1 MNLSDIRYSARRALS
16 GMWGISILVGFLASL
31 LGAGMYGGTSS
42 LGFRSSDL
50 KDLFQFISIRSSEL
64 QNLNNRTYL
73 SVLLALGSAAN
84 FLGIVQ
90 FIIGGTVKLGYCR
103 FLLKQHDGDHP
114 ELSDLF
120 SQFDRFGD
128 GFCLAFLQTI
138 LIALWSLL
146 FVIPGIVASYKYAMA
161 QFIMVENPNMR
172 ASEALQAS
180 KTMMYGHKMELFILH
195 LSFFG
200 WMILCSLTFGIG
212 NLWLNPYMNAA
223 NAAFYRE
230 ISSGSGS
237 FGHTVIWDS

>member
-1 MNLSDIRYSARRALS
+1 MNLSDIRYSARHALS

-31 LGAGMYGGTSS
+31 LGAGFFGSTSS
-42 LGFRSSDL
+42 
-50 KDLFQFISIRSSEL
+50 ISIRSSDL
-64 QNLNNRTYL
+64 QKYFHNNRALL
-73 SVLLALGSAAN
+73 SVLLMLGSASG
-84 FLGIVQ
+84 FLAIVQ

-128 GFCLAFLQTI
+128 GFCLALLQTI